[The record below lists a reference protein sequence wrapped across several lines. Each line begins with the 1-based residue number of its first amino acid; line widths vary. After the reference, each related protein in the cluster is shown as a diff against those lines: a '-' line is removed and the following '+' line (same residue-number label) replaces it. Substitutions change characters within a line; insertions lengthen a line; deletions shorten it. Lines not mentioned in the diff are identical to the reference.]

1 MIMILGSHMSMAL
14 GFLNAVERANEEYKA
29 NALQIFCKSPRGRFE
44 KPLSEEEAKAVK
56 DYVEKNNIYLFSHAS
71 YMLNYAKP
79 LNEDLWPIQSLV
91 SDLIKTEAMGGK
103 GVVLHVGK
111 YLDRDKKEAFEYMRI
126 NLNKVL
132 EETSDLDIPI
142 LLETTAGQ
150 GTEIGYRFDELA
162 DVYDLLISKHRVK
175 FCFDTAHVFA
185 AGYDLRTKDE
195 VEKTFN
201 EFDKYLGIENLKL
214 IHLNDSKKAFES
226 RVDRHANFE
235 AEDAMIGKEGI
246 KSVMEFAIKKD
257 IPMVIETPEKDG
269 RNHFDDLEIIRSW
282 TK

>member
-1 MIMILGSHMSMAL
+1 MKLILGSHMSMAL
-14 GFLNAVERANEEYKA
+14 GFLSAVERTYEEYSA
-29 NALQIFCKSPRGRFE
+29 NALQVFCKSPRGRFE
-44 KPLSEEEAKAVK
+44 KPLDLEEAAKVK
-56 DYVEKNNIYLFSHAS
+56 KYVEEKNIYLFSHAS
-71 YMLNYAKP
+71 YMLNFGKP
-79 LNEDLWPIQSLV
+79 LDEDLWPIQSLV
-91 SDLIKTEAMGGK
+91 SDLIKTQALGGR

-111 YLDRDKKEAFEYMRI
+111 YLERDKAEAFEYMKI

-162 DVYDLLISKHRVK
+162 TVYDLLISKGRVK

-185 AGYDLRTKDE
+185 AGYDLRTKDKVKE
-195 VEKTFN
+195 TFT
-201 EFDKYLGIENLKL
+201 EFDKYLGVDNLKL

-235 AEDAMIGKEGI
+235 ADDAMIGKVGI
-246 KSVMEFAIKKD
+246 KSVMEFAINKE

-269 RNHFDDLEIIRSW
+269 RNHLDDLEIIREW
-282 TK
+282 I